1 MSLFRFVFAVFIFS
15 MVPYVALAQD
25 DSTIKPLPG
34 FLDNIGKTQEAP
46 AEEITPP
53 KTDISAPKTETQK
66 SDLSD
71 IPDEYIIEASQFGE
85 KCRNDYTMP
94 LYFDCRCLGVKY
106 LDARIEM
113 GPDASPSGVQNRLGK
128 ACKDGTGIAG
138 QLYEECLND
147 FVNAPTHLDPEEY
160 CSCYGNTFAEY
171 FEDLPGRMNP
181 RTKIALLSK
190 AKLTCQDP
198 AAARR
203 IYGNGVLT
211 R

>member
-1 MSLFRFVFAVFIFS
+1 
-15 MVPYVALAQD
+15 
-25 DSTIKPLPG
+25 
-34 FLDNIGKTQEAP
+34 
-46 AEEITPP
+46 
-53 KTDISAPKTETQK
+53 
-66 SDLSD
+66 
-71 IPDEYIIEASQFGE
+71 
-85 KCRNDYTMP
+85 
-94 LYFDCRCLGVKY
+94 
-106 LDARIEM
+106 M